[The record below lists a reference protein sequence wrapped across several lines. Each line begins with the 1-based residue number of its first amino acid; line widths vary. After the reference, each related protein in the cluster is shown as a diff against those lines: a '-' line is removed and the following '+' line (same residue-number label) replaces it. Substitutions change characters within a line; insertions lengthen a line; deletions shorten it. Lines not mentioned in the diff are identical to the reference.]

1 MRHKPS
7 GKAMRKDAD
16 RRLEN
21 ARLATTLKSQ
31 LSCAH
36 GGAQCGSSLGSR
48 RRRGGRRAFPRDV
61 RPSVTPSA
69 VAEPCLRLPPAAG
82 PRQVCR
88 GQPTATVEGRRGYLC
103 AAVLPRSPFKPSCN
117 LLILR
122 RDEKGQGEVWPAGQW
137 WPRSAGRHSRSPLVP
152 SGDGTGG
159 RARRTRL
166 GLQGNYVFG
175 GFVKRG
181 R

>member
-1 MRHKPS
+1 MLTDIWRMRACDHSKES
-7 GKAMRKDAD
+7 A
-16 RRLEN
+16 
-21 ARLATTLKSQ
+21 Q
-31 LSCAH
+31 LCT
-36 GGAQCGSSLGSR
+36 
-48 RRRGGRRAFPRDV
+48 RRGTVRELARVPEKARWQAGLPAGRLSI
-61 RPSVTPSA
+61 RPPSA
-69 VAEPCLRLPPAAG
+69 VAEPCLRPPPAAG

-159 RARRTRL
+159 RGRRTRL

>member
-1 MRHKPS
+1 MLTDVWRTRACGHSKESAQLCTRRGTVRELARAPEKARWQAGLPAGRPSIRHAQRRRRAMPPAAACRWPS
-7 GKAMRKDAD
+7 AGVPWTAD
-16 RRLEN
+16 G
-21 ARLATTLKSQ
+21 
-31 LSCAH
+31 H
-36 GGAQCGSSLGSR
+36 GGAPPGLPLCG
-48 RRRGGRRAFPRDV
+48 
-61 RPSVTPSA
+61 
-69 VAEPCLRLPPAAG
+69 
-82 PRQVCR
+82 
-88 GQPTATVEGRRGYLC
+88 
-103 AAVLPRSPFKPSCN
+103 VLPRSPFKPSCD

-152 SGDGTGG
+152 SGDGTGARG
-159 RARRTRL
+159 RRTRL